1 MLCSYANAWA
11 SVCRSRELTDR
22 SGGTQ
27 LGIRSTCKAAWLT
40 RSTGCNS
47 AFRTSNNSDSPFF
60 LEKRTAFSS
69 FPPPESNLS
78 SCTSLAG
85 YRNSAGTRSW
95 LLRCPFSSP
104 DHFVKAFDHLS
115 HPGVALSRAGRA
127 IEPSLDAQLPAQSNA
142 PGSQKKKCQQRHFHA
157 APAALHRRCGSHMGS
172 YAFAESLNLWSLS
185 DWSQATTL
193 RTYHLAVIPSVAFT
207 ESLGAQAAPQV
218 HSSGLCALGQSE
230 EALAANAQKSK
241 WFAHASARR
250 SASNAAWQVP
260 CCHASARQVSAPGQL
275 ACRVPSPFVAAPQL
289 IDWMA
294 GSTNHTRIEPI
305 QMYQLG
311 IPHFGRSTAARPL
324 PETWCLG
331 GSHHLSG
338 VRAVPGRPPPPS
350 TLARAAS
357 KMFTPSLLW

>member
-1 MLCSYANAWA
+1 MGADNLAHSEHILAHVKLLTHSEHCSTEWP
-11 SVCRSRELTDR
+11 
-22 SGGTQ
+22 
-27 LGIRSTCKAAWLT
+27 AALNT
-40 RSTGCNS
+40 
-47 AFRTSNNSDSPFF
+47 
-60 LEKRTAFSS
+60 
-69 FPPPESNLS
+69 PESNLS

-218 HSSGLCALGQSE
+218 HSSSSGSLLTHS
-230 EALAANAQKSK
+230 S
-241 WFAHASARR
+241 WST
-250 SASNAAWQVP
+250 AWQVCEHLQTPFWPLHNRTFQSLSHLP
-260 CCHASARQVSAPGQL
+260 CK
-275 ACRVPSPFVAAPQL
+275 
-289 IDWMA
+289 
-294 GSTNHTRIEPI
+294 
-305 QMYQLG
+305 G
-311 IPHFGRSTAARPL
+311 ITTAY
-324 PETWCLG
+324 
-331 GSHHLSG
+331 H
-338 VRAVPGRPPPPS
+338 
-350 TLARAAS
+350 
-357 KMFTPSLLW
+357 KQ